1 MLNLQRAFKSDR
13 LLRALT
19 GLNRKAFE
27 ELKST
32 FAEVLAN
39 AAVPRRSRLPRQRA
53 SGAGRKPT
61 LATVEAKLFFIL
73 FYFKVYPTFD
83 LAGFLF
89 DLDRAQANRW
99 MHRLQ
104 PLLEEALGEK
114 LALPKRQLTSLD
126 EFVEAFPDVERVIL
140 DGTERPIQRAKDRDK
155 QKDDYSG
162 KKKRHTRTHL
172 AGVAPDRQI
181 LVFSTA
187 YPGKAHDKGILNSE
201 GWAEWIPDD
210 VKIQAD
216 LGFQGLQ
223 NEYVNI
229 EIPHKKPKG
238 GQLTDEQK
246 AENQALA
253 RERVVGEHAFAGLK
267 RYGIAAQVYR
277 NRKENFDDRSIFTA
291 AGLWNFYLMA
301 A

>member
-1 MLNLQRAFKSDR
+1 VLNLQRALKSDR

-32 FAEVLAN
+32 FAQVLAN
-39 AAVPRRSRLPRQRA
+39 TAVPRRSPLPRQRA
-53 SGAGRKPT
+53 TGAGRKPT

-89 DLDRAQANRW
+89 DLDRSQANRW
-99 MHRLQ
+99 VHRLH
-104 PLLEEALGEK
+104 PLLEAALGEK
-114 LALPKRQLTSLD
+114 LALPKRKLTSLE

-155 QKDDYSG
+155 QKEDYSG
-162 KKKRHTRTHL
+162 KKNRHTRTHL

-187 YPGKAHDKGILNSE
+187 YPGKAHDKGILNTE
-201 GWAEWIPDD
+201 GWAEWIPDE
-210 VKIQAD
+210 VKIQGD

-223 NEYVNI
+223 NEYVNV

-277 NRKENFDDRSIFTA
+277 NRKPNFDDHSIFTA

>member
-1 MLNLQRAFKSDR
+1 MLNVQRALQNDR

-19 GLNRKAFE
+19 GLNHKAFE

-32 FAEVLAN
+32 FAEVLATTE
-39 AAVPRRSRLPRQRA
+39 VPRRSPLPRQRA
-53 SGAGRKPT
+53 AGAGRKPI
-61 LATVEAKLFFIL
+61 LATVEAQLFFIL

-89 DLDRAQANRW
+89 DLDRSQANRW

-104 PLLEEALGEK
+104 PLLEEALGK
-114 LALPKRQLTSLD
+114 KMALPQRKVTSL
-126 EFVEAFPDVERVIL
+126 EGFVEAFPDVKCVIL
-140 DGTERPIQRAKDRDK
+140 DGTERPIQRSKDRDP
-155 QKDDYSG
+155 QKEDYSG

-187 YPGKAHDKGILNSE
+187 YPGKAHDKGILNTE
-201 GWAEWIPDD
+201 GWAEWIPDA
-210 VKIQAD
+210 VKIQGD

-223 NEYVNI
+223 NEYVNV

-267 RYGIAAQVYR
+267 RYGIASQVYR
-277 NRKENFDDRSIFTA
+277 NRKPGFDDRSMLTA
-291 AGLWNFYLMA
+291 SGLWNFYLMA

>member
-1 MLNLQRAFKSDR
+1 VLNLHRALKSDR

-27 ELKST
+27 ELKPT

-39 AAVPRRSRLPRQRA
+39 TEVPRRSPRPRQRA
-53 SGAGRKPT
+53 TGAGRKPT

-83 LAGFLF
+83 LAGLLF
-89 DLDRAQANRW
+89 ELDRSQANRW

-104 PLLEEALGEK
+104 PILEAALGEK
-114 LALPKRQLTSLD
+114 LALPKRKLTSLD
-126 EFVEAFPDVERVIL
+126 EFVEAFPEVERVIL
-140 DGTERPIQRAKDRDK
+140 DGTERPIQRAKDPDQQRE
-155 QKDDYSG
+155 DYSG
-162 KKKRHTRTHL
+162 KKKRHTRSHL
-172 AGVAPDRQI
+172 SAVDPDRRI
-181 LVFSTA
+181 LLFSVA
-187 YPGKAHDKGILNSE
+187 YPGKTHDKGILNTE
-201 GWAEWIPDD
+201 GWAEWIPDA
-210 VKIQAD
+210 VKIQGD
-216 LGFQGLQ
+216 SGFQGLQ
-223 NEYVNI
+223 NEYVNV

-238 GQLTDEQK
+238 GHLSDEQK

-277 NRKENFDDRSIFTA
+277 NRKANFDDRSIFTA

>member
-1 MLNLQRAFKSDR
+1 VLNLQRAFKSDR

-32 FAEVLAN
+32 FSEVLAN

-53 SGAGRKPT
+53 TGAGRKPT

-83 LAGFLF
+83 LAGLLF
-89 DLDRAQANRW
+89 DLDRSQANRW

-114 LALPKRQLTSLD
+114 LALPKRKLTSFED
-126 EFVEAFPDVERVIL
+126 FVEAFPDVERVIL

-155 QKDDYSG
+155 QKEDYSG

-187 YPGKAHDKGILNSE
+187 YPGKTHDKGILNTE
-201 GWAEWIPDD
+201 GWAEWIPDE
-210 VKIQAD
+210 VKIQGD

-223 NEYVNI
+223 NEYVNV

-277 NRKENFDDRSIFTA
+277 NRKETFDDRSIFTA

>member
-1 MLNLQRAFKSDR
+1 MLNLQRALKSDR

-19 GLNRKAFE
+19 GLNRKAFK
-27 ELKST
+27 ELEST
-32 FAEVLAN
+32 FAQMLAR
-39 AAVPRRSRLPRQRA
+39 AEVPRRSPLPRQRA
-53 SGAGRKPT
+53 TGAGRKPT

-89 DLDRAQANRW
+89 DLDRSQANRW

-104 PLLEEALGEK
+104 PLLEQALGEK
-114 LALPKRQLTSLD
+114 MALPKRKLTSL
-126 EFVEAFPDVERVIL
+126 EAFVEAFPDVERVIL
-140 DGTERPIQRAKDRDK
+140 DGTERPIQRSKDREK
-155 QKDDYSG
+155 QKEDYSG

-187 YPGKAHDKGILNSE
+187 YPGKAHDKGILNTE
-201 GWAEWIPDD
+201 GWAEWIPDA
-210 VKIQAD
+210 VKIQGD

-223 NEYVNI
+223 NEYVNV
-229 EIPHKKPKG
+229 EIPHKKSKG
-238 GQLTDEQK
+238 GHLTEAQK

-253 RERVVGEHAFAGLK
+253 RERVTGEHAFAGLK

-277 NRKENFDDRSIFTA
+277 NRKPNFDDRSMFTA
-291 AGLWNFYLMA
+291 AGLWNFYLMVA
-301 A
+301 

>member
-1 MLNLQRAFKSDR
+1 VLNLQRALKSDR

-27 ELKST
+27 ELKPA

-39 AAVPRRSRLPRQRA
+39 TEVPRRSPRPRQRA
-53 SGAGRKPT
+53 TGAGRKPT

-83 LAGFLF
+83 LAGLLF
-89 DLDRAQANRW
+89 ELDRSQTNRW

-104 PLLEEALGEK
+104 PILEAALGEK
-114 LALPKRQLTSLD
+114 LALPKRKLTSLED
-126 EFVEAFPDVERVIL
+126 FVEAFPEVERVIL
-140 DGTERPIQRAKDRDK
+140 DGTERPIQRAKDPDQQRE
-155 QKDDYSG
+155 DYSG
-162 KKKRHTRTHL
+162 KKKRHTRSHL
-172 AGVAPDRQI
+172 SAVDPDRRI
-181 LVFSTA
+181 LLFSVA
-187 YPGKAHDKGILNSE
+187 YPGKTHDKGLLNTE
-201 GWAEWIPDD
+201 GWAEWIPDA
-210 VKIQAD
+210 VKIQGD
-216 LGFQGLQ
+216 SGFQGLQ
-223 NEYVNI
+223 NEYVNV

-238 GQLTDEQK
+238 GHLSDEQK

-277 NRKENFDDRSIFTA
+277 NRKANFDDRSSFTA

>member
-1 MLNLQRAFKSDR
+1 
-13 LLRALT
+13 
-19 GLNRKAFE
+19 
-27 ELKST
+27 
-32 FAEVLAN
+32 
-39 AAVPRRSRLPRQRA
+39 
-53 SGAGRKPT
+53 

-89 DLDRAQANRW
+89 DLDRSQANRW

-104 PLLEEALGEK
+104 PLLEQALGEK
-114 LALPKRQLTSLD
+114 MALPKRKLTSL
-126 EFVEAFPDVERVIL
+126 EAFVEAFPDVERVIL
-140 DGTERPIQRAKDRDK
+140 DGTERPIQRSKDRDK
-155 QKDDYSG
+155 QKEDYSG

-187 YPGKAHDKGILNSE
+187 YPGKAHDKGILNTE
-201 GWAEWIPDD
+201 GWAEWIPDA
-210 VKIQAD
+210 VKIQGD

-223 NEYVNI
+223 KEYVNV

-238 GQLTDEQK
+238 GHLTEEQK
-246 AENQALA
+246 AENQALD
-253 RERVVGEHAFAGLK
+253 RERVTGEHAFAGLK

-277 NRKENFDDRSIFTA
+277 NRKPNFDDRSMFTA
-291 AGLWNFYLMA
+291 AGLWNFYLMVA
-301 A
+301 